1 MLANLLRTLCISGV
15 LSLHLTACGT
25 TSINATNTLTS
36 TATPRPTINSTP
48 TLMAAKEVL
57 ATSNA
62 ASPLGTNTNEVTESD
77 ASMPF
82 IDLMRAALPFAE
94 AAPWLT
100 KGNVMYDSNGWPA
113 NLNGGQA
120 GTRFLSN
127 LPAAVI
133 PQGTYTVLYEGEGE
147 IQYLNDASL
156 IEHKP
161 GYDLI
166 NLDAGSDGM
175 LNASLLIKTSNP
187 QNYVRNIRIL
197 PPGGICASNPFQRVS
212 AASACNGDYQSF
224 VEHGS
229 SIVFNPDFLN
239 FMKDFRAIRFMNMSG
254 VTRSTQRT
262 WAERNT
268 LSKATWGGKEGSR
281 GAPLEI
287 QVELANRLNADPW
300 FTLPHAADDDYVR
313 QFATYVKQHLNPN
326 LKPHI
331 EYSNETWN
339 TIFTQG
345 NHMIDMGLKLGLDTH
360 AHRAGYRYYSQ
371 RSVEMF
377 KIWEQVFG
385 GKQRLVRILSG
396 WTINDKLTDIVL
408 SHNDAYKYTDAF
420 AIGPYV
426 FGGHAEVRTIKSVDD
441 ALGLI
446 TNPAYRYSH
455 EQVMGYIRMQKA
467 ITDKY
472 GVQLVAY
479 EAGQGLADFH
489 TRTDDEFPNPLLF
502 AANRDPRMRS
512 IYDNF
517 LNGWKAEGGALLM
530 HYTAPRTYTKHGPWG
545 VKEYITQPTEQA
557 PKYQALL
564 SFIRSTPCWWA
575 GCQR

>member
-1 MLANLLRTLCISGV
+1 MLAKLTRMAVIGGV
-15 LSLHLTACGT
+15 LLLGVTGCGSSPGNKQPRSDASATASLASSAVMT
-25 TSINATNTLTS
+25 
-36 TATPRPTINSTP
+36 
-48 TLMAAKEVL
+48 AAKG
-57 ATSNA
+57 AFSTGNA
-62 ASPLGTNTNEVTESD
+62 ASPLGINTNEVMESD

-82 IDLMRAALPFAE
+82 IDLMRAAMPFEE
-94 AAPWLT
+94 ASPWLT
-100 KGNVMYDSNGWPA
+100 KGNVAYDADGWPA

-133 PQGTYTVLYEGEGE
+133 PEGTYTVLYDGEGD
-147 IQYLNDASL
+147 IQYMNDASL
-156 IEHKP
+156 VEHKP
-161 GYDLI
+161 GYDTI
-166 NLDAGSDGM
+166 TIAAGNDGM
-175 LNASLLIKTSNP
+175 LNASLLITRSNP

-197 PPGGICASNPFQRVS
+197 PPGGICASNPFQRVAS
-212 AASACNGDYQSF
+212 ASACGDYQSF
-224 VEHGS
+224 VEHSGS
-229 SIVFNPDFLN
+229 IIFNPDFMN

-254 VTRSTQRT
+254 VTRSTDRV
-262 WAERNT
+262 WGDRNQ
-268 LSKATWGGKEGSR
+268 LGKAAWGGKEGSR

-300 FTLPHAADDDYVR
+300 FTLPHAADDNYVR
-313 QFATYVKQHLNPN
+313 QYAAYVKQHLNSN

-360 AHRAGYRYYSQ
+360 AQRAGYRYYSQ
-371 RSVEMF
+371 RSVEIF
-377 KIWEQVFG
+377 KIWEDVFG
-385 GKQRLVRILSG
+385 GTQRLVRILSG
-396 WTINDKLTDIVL
+396 WTINDKLTEIVL
-408 SHNDAYKYTDAF
+408 SHKDAYKHADAF

-441 ALGLI
+441 AFALI
-446 TNPAYRYSH
+446 TDSRYRYSH
-455 EQVMGYIRMQKA
+455 DKVMGYIRMQKA

-502 AANRDPRMRS
+502 AANRDPRMS
-512 IYDNF
+512 GIYDRF
-517 LNGWKAEGGALLM
+517 LNGWKAEGGALMM
-530 HYTAPRTYTKHGPWG
+530 HYTAPRTFSKHGPWG
-545 VKEYITQPTEQA
+545 TKEYITQPISQT
-557 PKYQALL
+557 PKYRALL
-564 SFIRSTPCWWA
+564 DFISSTPCWWE
-575 GCQR
+575 GCKR

>member
-1 MLANLLRTLCISGV
+1 MLAKLTRMAVIGGV
-15 LSLHLTACGT
+15 LLLGVTGCGSSPGNKQPRSDASATASLASSAVMT
-25 TSINATNTLTS
+25 
-36 TATPRPTINSTP
+36 
-48 TLMAAKEVL
+48 AAKG
-57 ATSNA
+57 AFSTGNA
-62 ASPLGTNTNEVTESD
+62 ASPLGTNTNEVMESD

-82 IDLMRAALPFAE
+82 IDLMRAAMPFEE
-94 AAPWLT
+94 ASPWLT
-100 KGNVMYDSNGWPA
+100 KGNVAYDADGWPA

-133 PQGTYTVLYEGEGE
+133 PEGTYTVLYDGEGD
-147 IQYLNDASL
+147 IQYMNDASL
-156 IEHKP
+156 VEHKP
-161 GYDLI
+161 GYDTI
-166 NLDAGSDGM
+166 TIAAGNDGM
-175 LNASLLIKTSNP
+175 LNASLLITRSNP

-197 PPGGICASNPFQRVS
+197 PPGGICASNPFQRVAS
-212 AASACNGDYQSF
+212 ASACGDYQSF
-224 VEHGS
+224 VEHSGS
-229 SIVFNPDFLN
+229 IIFNPDFMN

-254 VTRSTQRT
+254 VTRSTDRV
-262 WAERNT
+262 WDDRNQ
-268 LSKATWGGKEGSR
+268 LSKAAWGGKEGSR

-300 FTLPHAADDDYVR
+300 FTLPHAADDNYVR
-313 QFATYVKQHLNPN
+313 QYAAYVKQHLNSN

-360 AHRAGYRYYSQ
+360 AQRAGYRYYSQ
-371 RSVEMF
+371 RSVEIF
-377 KIWEQVFG
+377 KIWEDVFG
-385 GKQRLVRILSG
+385 GTQRLVRILSG
-396 WTINDKLTDIVL
+396 WTINDKLTEIVL
-408 SHNDAYKYTDAF
+408 SHKDAYKHADAF

-441 ALGLI
+441 AFALI
-446 TNPAYRYSH
+446 TDSRYRYSH
-455 EQVMGYIRMQKA
+455 DKVMGYIRMQKA

-502 AANRDPRMRS
+502 AANRDPRMS
-512 IYDNF
+512 GIYDRF
-517 LNGWKAEGGALLM
+517 LNGWKAEGGALMM
-530 HYTAPRTYTKHGPWG
+530 HYTAPRTFSKHGPWG
-545 VKEYITQPTEQA
+545 TKEYITQPISQT
-557 PKYQALL
+557 PKYRALL
-564 SFIRSTPCWWA
+564 DFISSTPCWWE
-575 GCQR
+575 GCKR

>member
-1 MLANLLRTLCISGV
+1 MLAKLTRMAVVGSILLLGATG
-15 LSLHLTACGT
+15 CG
-25 TSINATNTLTS
+25 
-36 TATPRPTINSTP
+36 STP
-48 TLMAAKEVL
+48 GKTSSGSDSS
-57 ATSNA
+57 ATAFRASSSAVMSASKGAFSRGNS
-62 ASPLGTNTNEVTESD
+62 ASPIGTNTNEVNESD

-82 IDLMRAALPFAE
+82 IDLMRAAMPFAE

-100 KGNVMYDSNGWPA
+100 KGNVSYDANGWPA

-133 PQGTYTVLYEGEGE
+133 PAGTYTVLYDGEGD

-156 IEHKP
+156 QEHGE
-161 GYDLI
+161 GYDTI
-166 NLDAGSDGM
+166 KIDAGADGM
-175 LNASLLIKTSNP
+175 LNASLLITRSNP
-187 QNYVRNIRIL
+187 QDYVRNIRIL
-197 PPGGICASNPFQRVS
+197 PPGGVCASNPFQRVA
-212 AASACNGDYQSF
+212 AASDCSGNYQSF
-224 VEHGS
+224 VEHAGS
-229 SIVFNPDFLN
+229 IIFNPDFMN

-254 VTRSTQRT
+254 VTRSTDRS
-262 WAERNT
+262 WSGRNT
-268 LSKATWGGKEGSR
+268 LDKATWGGKEGTR

-287 QVELANRLNADPW
+287 QVELANRMNADPW
-300 FTLPHAADDDYVR
+300 FTIPHGADDDYVR
-313 QFATYVKQHLNPN
+313 QYATYVKQHLNSN

-345 NHMIDMGLKLGLDTH
+345 NHMIDMGMKLGLDSN
-360 AHRAGYRYYSQ
+360 AKRAGYRYYSQ
-371 RSVEMF
+371 RAVEIF
-377 KIWEQVFG
+377 NIWESVFG
-385 GKQRLVRILSG
+385 GPQRLVRILSG
-396 WTINDKLTDIVL
+396 WTINTELTETVL
-408 SHNDAYKYTDAF
+408 SHKDAYKHADAF

-426 FGGHAEVRTIKSVDD
+426 FGGHAEVRTIKNVDD

-446 TNPAYRYSH
+446 TNPVYRYSH
-455 EQVMGYIRMQKA
+455 DKVMGYIRTQKA

-489 TRTDDEFPNPLLF
+489 TKTDDEFPNPLLY
-502 AANRDPRMRS
+502 AANRDPRMRG
-512 IYDNF
+512 IYDRF

-530 HYTAPRTYTKHGPWG
+530 HYTAPRVFSKHGPWG
-545 VKEYITQPTEQA
+545 VKEYITQPASQA

-564 SFIRSTPCWWA
+564 DFISSTPCWWQD
-575 GCQR
+575 CRH